1 MNIKFKNFLFTL
13 AYFNSFAEHL
23 IKFIFLSQMLKKI
36 LFIFP
41 LLFIH
46 FLIKSQCI
54 DSIPKNYFRSPLGIP
69 LYLAGNFGE
78 LRSNHFHSGLDMKT
92 NGQEGYNIYASADGF
107 ISRIKISPW
116 GYGKTIYIDHPNGFT
131 TVYAHL
137 KEFKGKIAD
146 EIKKYQYQNES
157 WEIDWYPA
165 DTLLQVKKGDV
176 IALSGNTGGS
186 GGPHLH
192 FEVRETKSEHP
203 VNPLLC
209 GFDIKDDIKPI
220 IKSIA
225 VFPLSDSSLVNGKNT
240 VQYFDVVDINGTY
253 QLKYGSQ
260 ISAFG
265 KIGIGIETIDKLN
278 GVSNRNGIYS
288 IELSVDNETIYK
300 SEMKEFSFD
309 DSRALNSLIDYETY
323 LRKKVRYQKSF
334 IDPNNHLTIYSK
346 EKNKGVIIFNTNSKQ
361 KNVKYLVTDTY
372 GNSSSLEFDIQTI
385 TIPNYSAKLKSKID
399 TVFSYLD
406 DNVFNDRNLIM
417 HIPRCALYTDLEFE
431 YQIKDTMFGAITPV
445 YQLHNDYTP
454 LHDYI
459 DVSIKVGRLKEEL
472 RSKAVMI
479 NIDRNGKYY
488 SRGGEWRNNYLT
500 TQSKNLGGFAVM
512 IDTVPPTIKPY
523 NIYNNKNMSNNSSLI
538 VTIADNLSGIKSY
551 RGEIDGKWILMEYE
565 AKKAQL
571 IHDFD
576 NLSKGEHLFKIELD
590 DGVGNKSVLEI
601 PFIR

>member
-1 MNIKFKNFLFTL
+1 MLRFFT
-13 AYFNSFAEHL
+13 
-23 IKFIFLSQMLKKI
+23 FIFLTFVI
-36 LFIFP
+36 ITV
-41 LLFIH
+41 
-46 FLIKSQCI
+46 KSQCI

-92 NGQEGYNIYASADGF
+92 NGKEGYNIYAAADGF
-107 ISRIKISPW
+107 VSRIKISPW

-137 KEFKGKIAD
+137 KEFKGKIAE
-146 EIKKYQYQNES
+146 EIKKYQYENES
-157 WEIDWYPA
+157 WEIDWYPS
-165 DTLLQVKKGDV
+165 DTLLPVKIGDV

-225 VFPLSDSSLVNGKNT
+225 VFPLTDSSLVNNKNV
-240 VQYFDVVDINGTY
+240 VQYFDVVNVNGNY
-253 QLKYGSQ
+253 QLKYGTN
-260 ISAFG
+260 ISAYG
-265 KIGIGIETIDKLN
+265 LVGIGIETIDKLN
-278 GVSNRNGIYS
+278 GVGNRNGIYS
-288 IELSVDNETIYK
+288 IELSTENKTIYK
-300 SEMKEFSFD
+300 SEMREFSFD

-334 IDPNNHLTIYSK
+334 IEPNNPLTIYSK
-346 EKNKGVIIFNTNSKQ
+346 EINKGMIEFNSRSSQKEFQYNVI
-361 KNVKYLVTDTY
+361 DTY
-372 GNSSSLEFDIQTI
+372 GNKSSLKFSINTI
-385 TIPNYSAKLKSKID
+385 LSPKYSPKLNPKID
-399 TVFSYLD
+399 TIFSFLD
-406 DNVFNDRNLIM
+406 DNVFDDHNLIM
-417 HIPRCALYTDLEFE
+417 HIPRCALYKDLDFE
-431 YQIKDTMFGAITPV
+431 YQIKDTMFGAITPT
-445 YQLHNDYTP
+445 YQLQNDYTP

-472 RSKAVMI
+472 REKAVMI

-500 TQSKNLGGFAVM
+500 AHSKNFGGFAVM
-512 IDTVPPTIKPY
+512 IDTVAPTIKPY
-523 NIYNNKNMSNNSSLI
+523 NIYNNKNMSNNSSII

-571 IHDFD
+571 FHDFD
-576 NLSKGEHLFKIELD
+576 NLPTGDHLFKIELI